1 VAAIVTLD
9 RVGPEIIGPRAE
21 IEAVR
26 SMPWRLVNPAVVP
39 RRPVLAA
46 AVLFA
51 AMMAAHAAAA
61 TDGTTIA
68 PALPPG
74 MVAVHESVSDSYAL
88 PVRPYGEADG
98 MTEPWQGRVVW
109 RSFRGPLPA
118 TALAA
123 VEAAA
128 APIEMQ
134 GLGRVLD
141 CADRAC
147 GGFDFRL
154 GLSLLDPASMAV
166 SPGNFHQR
174 TLRGTD
180 ALGRPVAA
188 SLLASR
194 LGGMTHLQVVT
205 VTRPAVPS
213 AQPDAPPRPSPDP
226 PAPREAAPQGT
237 ITGLA
242 DGLDRDG
249 RAVLEGLAFDTAGEG
264 GAMAAAPVLDD
275 VAALMRAR
283 PDLSLVVVGHSDGV
297 GALGPNMRLSKAR
310 AEAVV
315 AALVARGVPAGRLTA
330 EGAGWLA
337 PRASNDTEAGRAA
350 NRRVE
355 IVRR

>member
-1 VAAIVTLD
+1 
-9 RVGPEIIGPRAE
+9 
-21 IEAVR
+21 
-26 SMPWRLVNPAVVP
+26 MPWRLVHPAGAA
-39 RRPVLAA
+39 RRPILSAAALCAAMLAA
-46 AVLFA
+46 QP
-51 AMMAAHAAAA
+51 AAA
-61 TDGTTIA
+61 TDGATLA

-98 MTEPWQGRVVW
+98 ITEPWNGRVVW

-118 TALAA
+118 TPLAA

-128 APIEMQ
+128 APMEMQ
-134 GLGRVLD
+134 GLSRVLD

-205 VTRPAVPS
+205 VTRQAAPVSPLATPQQPSQAAPAL
-213 AQPDAPPRPSPDP
+213 PDIAPP
-226 PAPREAAPQGT
+226 EAV
-237 ITGLA
+237 TGLA
-242 DGLDRDG
+242 EALDREG

-264 GAMAAAPVLDD
+264 GAMGAAPVLDEL
-275 VAALMRAR
+275 AALMRAR
-283 PDLSLVVVGHSDGV
+283 PDLTLVVVGHSDGV

-337 PRASNDTEAGRAA
+337 PRAANDTETGRAA